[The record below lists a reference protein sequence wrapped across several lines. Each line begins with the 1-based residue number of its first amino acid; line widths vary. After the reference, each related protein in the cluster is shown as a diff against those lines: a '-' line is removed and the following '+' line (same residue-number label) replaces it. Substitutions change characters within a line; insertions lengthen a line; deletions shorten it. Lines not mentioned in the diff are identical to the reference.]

1 MNDEVKIIIPS
12 LPRSDVVNIVCPPY
26 LSHRST
32 VSVPKF
38 VIIGISIIIHEK
50 NNICFENLFNIWGLT
65 FWIKII
71 NPKPINNQNS
81 CFERK
86 KVSDLLNL

>member
-12 LPRSDVVNIVCPPY
+12 LPKSDVVNIVCPPY

-50 NNICFENLFNIWGLT
+50 NNICFENLFNI
-65 FWIKII
+65 
-71 NPKPINNQNS
+71 
-81 CFERK
+81 
-86 KVSDLLNL
+86 